1 MTTEGEDTSLGDIRP
16 NLQRFNRTQLASE
29 TRAANREDKRST
41 LKKRVYR
48 RRKSHSVSLSCVC
61 LEPVLARTIS
71 FHPDRRAPDLD
82 ENARS
87 G

>member
-41 LKKRVYR
+41 
-48 RRKSHSVSLSCVC
+48 
-61 LEPVLARTIS
+61 
-71 FHPDRRAPDLD
+71 
-82 ENARS
+82 
-87 G
+87 